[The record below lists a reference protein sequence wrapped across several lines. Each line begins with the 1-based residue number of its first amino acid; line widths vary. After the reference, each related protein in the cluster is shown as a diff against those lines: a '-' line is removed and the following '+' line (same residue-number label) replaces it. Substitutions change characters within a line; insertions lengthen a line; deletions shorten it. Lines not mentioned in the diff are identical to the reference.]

1 MSDAIKPDAPDGD
14 EPDRARARPGR
25 GAGETVLEVK
35 NLKTWFYTDEGV
47 VKAVDD
53 VSFSLRKGEVMGIVG
68 ESGSGKSVTNLSVM
82 NLVQSPPGKI
92 VGGEV
97 LFHDEDILKMNRKR
111 IRSIRGARIS
121 MIFQDPMTSLNPFLR
136 ISTQMIET
144 LQLHQKLS
152 RKEARKRAV
161 EMLALAGIPAAEER
175 IDSYPHQFSGGMCQ
189 RVMIAMGLSCN
200 PEILIADE
208 PTSALDVTIQ
218 AQILDLIGNLTRQF
232 GTAVILITHSLGV
245 VAGMCDTI
253 YVMYAGRIVERG
265 FTEDI
270 FENPRHPYTRGLIKS
285 VPRLD
290 RPNSGRLFSIPGQ
303 PPNVIDLPPC
313 CPFFPRCSEA
323 QEICKTAYPEET
335 DYGNGH
341 RASCWT
347 GL

>member
-1 MSDAIKPDAPDGD
+1 LTRKEKTEHKEEQMQHTNMSD
-14 EPDRARARPGR
+14 
-25 GAGETVLEVK
+25 ETILRVK
-35 NLKTWFYTDEGV
+35 NLQTFFFTDEGV

-68 ESGSGKSVTNLSVM
+68 ESGSGKSVTNLSIM
-82 NLVQSPPGKI
+82 NLIQTPPGKI
-92 VGGEV
+92 TGGEIF
-97 LFHDEDILKMNRKR
+97 FHDQDILKMDKKT
-111 IRSIRGARIS
+111 IRSIRGAKIS

-144 LQLHQKLS
+144 LRLHQHLS
-152 RKEARKRAV
+152 KTEARAKAI
-161 EMLALAGIPAAEER
+161 EMLTLAGIPAAAER
-175 IDSYPHQFSGGMCQ
+175 IDCYPHQFSGGMCQ

-218 AQILDLIGNLTRQF
+218 AQILDLIKGLTEHF

-253 YVMYAGRIVERG
+253 YVMYAGRVVEKG
-265 FTEDI
+265 SVNDI
-270 FENPRHPYTRGLIKS
+270 FDDPKHPYTKGLIHS

-290 RPNSGRLFSIPGQ
+290 KKNKGRLFSIPGQ

-323 QEICKTAYPEET
+323 VEQCKTSCPQET
-335 DYGNGH
+335 DFGNGH
-341 RASCWT
+341 YASCFNH
-347 GL
+347 GGNQ

>member
-1 MSDAIKPDAPDGD
+1 MGD
-14 EPDRARARPGR
+14 
-25 GAGETVLEVK
+25 ETVLEVK
-35 NLKTWFYTDEGV
+35 NLQTHFYTDDGV

-53 VSFSLRKGEVMGIVG
+53 VSFSLRKGEVAGIVG
-68 ESGSGKSVTNLSVM
+68 ESGSGKSVTNLSIM

-97 LFHDEDILKMNRKR
+97 LFHNEDILRMNRKQ
-111 IRSIRGARIS
+111 IRSIRGAKIA

-136 ISTQMIET
+136 VSTQMIET
-144 LQLHQKLS
+144 LRLHQKLS

-161 EMLALAGIPAAEER
+161 EMLTLAGIPAAEER
-175 IDSYPHQFSGGMCQ
+175 IDAYPHQFSGGMCQ

-218 AQILDLIGNLTRQF
+218 AQILDLIRNLTRQF

-270 FENPRHPYTRGLIKS
+270 FADPRHPYTRGLIKS

-290 RPNSGRLFSIPGQ
+290 RPNSERLFSIPGQ

-313 CPFFPRCSEA
+313 CPFFPRCAEA
-323 QEICKTAYPEET
+323 QEICKTDYPKET

-341 RASCWT
+341 RASCWRA
-347 GL
+347 L